1 MSLGRPK
8 EFEAVKMN
16 TLGFCH
22 LIYSVLGI
30 AQAFD
35 QILGK
40 KHCLAAAAAA
50 MLKGRERADSCLLS
64 HLLIQVF

>member
-1 MSLGRPK
+1 MTARRREPK
-8 EFEAVKMN
+8 KHQFGKAQGIREAVEMN

-35 QILGK
+35 QIFFFFFLN
-40 KHCLAAAAAA
+40 CFAAAPAGT
-50 MLKGRERADSCLLS
+50 LKGRK
-64 HLLIQVF
+64 